1 MPILKLDDAP
11 DFDLSGVRIRGLA
24 SPSRGAT
31 EVMTYLVEMSPGQ
44 RVPDHTHDHE
54 EVSYVLS
61 GRCTISIEHDET
73 MLQSGDTVM
82 IPSGIVHRA
91 WTDEQSDAVV
101 LVSMPSGTILIRGDG
116 SRVPPPWGT

>member
-1 MPILKLDDAP
+1 MPILKFDDAP
-11 DFDLSGVRIRGLA
+11 DFDLSGVRIRGFA

-44 RVPDHTHDHE
+44 RVPDHKHDHE

-61 GRCTISIEHDET
+61 GRCTISIEEEET

-101 LVSMPSGTILIRGDG
+101 LVSMPSGTILIRDDG

>member
-1 MPILKLDDAP
+1 MPILKFDDAP
-11 DFDLSGVRIRGLA
+11 EFDVSGVRIRGLA

-44 RVPDHTHDHE
+44 RVPDHAHDHE
-54 EVSYVLS
+54 EVSYVVS
-61 GRCTISIEHDET
+61 GRCTISIEEEET
-73 MLQSGDTVM
+73 VLQSGDTVV

-116 SRVPPPWGT
+116 RRVVPPWCT